1 MKVAIVGGGIGGC
14 ALALSLR
21 AAGIGDIEV
30 FEAARYRVVAG
41 FDPAALN
48 ERPSFDVAV
57 SD

>member
-1 MKVAIVGGGIGGC
+1 MELVAERAPQGFDRLDDVISQDE
-14 ALALSLR
+14 LA
-21 AAGIGDIEV
+21 AI
-30 FEAARYRVVAG
+30 AARYRVLAG